1 MKKYNRI
8 LSMGLAVIVSL
19 ESVLPALAAPDVPQ
33 YDETLY
39 VTLDPY
45 GDIKESSIVKKII

>member
-19 ESVLPALAAPDVPQ
+19 ESVLPAMASPDVPQ

-39 VTLDPY
+39 VTMDPY
-45 GDIKESSIVKKII
+45 GRSRKAAS